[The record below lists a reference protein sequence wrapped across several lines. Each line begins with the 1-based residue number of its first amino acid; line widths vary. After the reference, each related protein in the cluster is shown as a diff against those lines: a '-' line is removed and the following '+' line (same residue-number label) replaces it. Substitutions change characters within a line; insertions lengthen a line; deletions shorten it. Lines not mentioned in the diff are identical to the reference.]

1 MPSRMLRRFLCCLT
15 ENNTAFFVAVYML
28 FFMLFFN
35 RGIFISLYL
44 ATLLGFMLLYPIL
57 KKDYA
62 IFVHYLWIPFLFFAY
77 IALTP
82 GMLFKDISLS
92 GTMFFSFIV
101 GVSFA
106 IFLKDKLWHIGCG
119 MLFALIASLIIFVVR
134 GFPKDMLWNGRMRLF
149 FDHPSVLSFIT
160 GLLFCSLLIN
170 GILRIQKEKNRYD
183 WKFYFLFDCCALC
196 CSGDFSRGCS
206 WKCFFGNRHLPPLLG
221 PIFFGNYRVW
231 RNTFKSTLCS

>member
-15 ENNTAFFVAVYML
+15 ESNTAFFVAVYML

-134 GFPKDMLWNGRMRLF
+134 GYVVEWKD
-149 FDHPSVLSFIT
+149 
-160 GLLFCSLLIN
+160 
-170 GILRIQKEKNRYD
+170 
-183 WKFYFLFDCCALC
+183 AA
-196 CSGDFSRGCS
+196 
-206 WKCFFGNRHLPPLLG
+206 
-221 PIFFGNYRVW
+221 IF
-231 RNTFKSTLCS
+231 

>member
-15 ENNTAFFVAVYML
+15 ESNTAFFVAVYML

-160 GLLFCSLLIN
+160 GLLFL
-170 GILRIQKEKNRYD
+170 
-183 WKFYFLFDCCALC
+183 

>member
-15 ENNTAFFVAVYML
+15 ESNTAFFVAVYML

-160 GLLFCSLLIN
+160 GLLF
-170 GILRIQKEKNRYD
+170 
-183 WKFYFLFDCCALC
+183 LF
-196 CSGDFSRGCS
+196 FVNK
-206 WKCFFGNRHLPPLLG
+206 W
-221 PIFFGNYRVW
+221 
-231 RNTFKSTLCS
+231 NTQNPERKK

>member
-1 MPSRMLRRFLCCLT
+1 
-15 ENNTAFFVAVYML
+15 
-28 FFMLFFN
+28 MLFFN

-57 KKDYA
+57 KKDYT

-82 GMLFKDISLS
+82 GMLFKDINLS

-106 IFLKDKLWHIGCG
+106 IFLKDKLWYIGCG
-119 MLFALIASLIIFVVR
+119 MLFALIASLIIFLVR
-134 GFPKDMLWNGRMRLF
+134 GFPEDMLWNGRMRLF

-170 GILRIQKEKNRYD
+170 GILRIQEEKKSLRLEV
-183 WKFYFLFDCCALC
+183 LFPFRLLRFVLL
-196 CSGDFSRGCS
+196 GGLFSRLLLEV
-206 WKCFFGNRHLPPLLG
+206 FFWESSSTAATGAN
-221 PIFFGNYRVW
+221 FFW
-231 RNTFKSTLCS
+231 